1 VTRSCID
8 NLDPEILFTSN
19 DSFELLRIL
28 EEVTSNS
35 TFAAEEYLYSL
46 IIYLQRQS
54 PSADAS
60 TKVGEPSIETIT
72 QQGQAGA
79 YRKLD
84 EVRLGLAR
92 NLARALVV
100 GFENPF

>member
-1 VTRSCID
+1 MELVHVTD
-8 NLDPEILFTSN
+8 GPDPEILFTSN

-35 TFAAEEYLYSL
+35 SFAPEEYLYSL
-46 IIYLQRQS
+46 IVYLQRQTATS
-54 PSADAS
+54 S
-60 TKVGEPSIETIT
+60 TIT
-72 QQGQAGA
+72 SSEAGIEATTKQGQAEA
-79 YRKLD
+79 YRKLE
-84 EVRLGLAR
+84 EVRLALAR

>member
-1 VTRSCID
+1 MDIVPVTDDS
-8 NLDPEILFTSN
+8 DPEILFTSN

-35 TFAAEEYLYSL
+35 SFAPEEYLYSL
-46 IIYLQRQS
+46 IVYLQRQTATS
-54 PSADAS
+54 S
-60 TKVGEPSIETIT
+60 TNTSSEASIEATT
-72 QQGQAGA
+72 KQGQAGA
-79 YRKLD
+79 HRRLD
-84 EVRLGLAR
+84 EVRLALAR